1 MKKLHQYLLKKFGV
15 NLFIAVTGWIV
26 IFILINMI
34 EKLSTFIDND
44 ATVQQFFLYYLYF
57 IPQIINLTLPIAML
71 LAVLFAVSNLAQNN
85 ELIAQFSSGIS
96 LYKIVSPLFV
106 TAFIISILAGIFN
119 EYVVPLSN
127 QNRLDLMRYDI
138 EHNPRNRGKFR
149 NNIYVQDTET
159 RKMYVKYFNG
169 KKNEGT
175 EISLQTFSASIL
187 VERIDAKKMNWK
199 DSSWV
204 LHKAILRKFSADG
217 EKVYQI
223 ADTTILDSRIKP
235 KNLIRIQKK
244 PEEMSFAE
252 LNTFIGELSAIGANP
267 RKWLVERHL
276 KIALPFANFIV
287 VLIGAPFAS
296 RKRRSGTGLS
306 FGLSLL
312 ISFSF
317 FIIIRFGQ
325 VLGHQGTLEPLL
337 AAWLGNLIFLGLGL
351 YTLFTVR
358 K

>member
-1 MKKLHQYLLKKFGV
+1 MKKLHQYLLKKFIV
-15 NLFIAVTGWIV
+15 NLFVAVSGWII

-34 EKLSTFIDND
+34 EKLSTFIDHD
-44 ATVQQFFLYYLYF
+44 ATIQQFFLYYLLF
-57 IPQIINLTLPIAML
+57 IPHIISLTLPIAML
-71 LAVLFAVSNLAQNN
+71 LAVLFAVSGMAQNN
-85 ELIAQFSSGIS
+85 ELVAQFSSGIS
-96 LYKIVSPLFV
+96 LYKILSSLFV
-106 TAFIISILAGIFN
+106 AAFIISILAGFFN
-119 EYVVPLSN
+119 EYIVPVSN
-127 QNRLDLMRYDI
+127 QKRLDMMRYDI
-138 EHNPRNRGKFR
+138 ENNPRNRGKFR

-159 RKMYVKYFNG
+159 RKMYIKYFNG

-175 EISLQTFSASIL
+175 EVSLQTFSGSIM
-187 VERIDAKKMNWK
+187 VERIDAKKMTWQ

-204 LHKAILRKFSADG
+204 LHNASKRIFIDDQ
-217 EKVYQI
+217 EKIFQL
-223 ADTTILDSRIKP
+223 ADTNITDSRIKP
-235 KNLIRIQKK
+235 QNLIRIQKK
-244 PEEMSFAE
+244 PEEMSYAE
-252 LNTFIGELSAIGANP
+252 LNIFIGELTDIGANP

-287 VLIGAPFAS
+287 ILIGAPFAS
-296 RKRRSGTGLS
+296 RKRRGGSGLS

-337 AAWLGNLIFLGLGL
+337 AAWLGNLIFLSLGL
-351 YTLFTVR
+351 YTLFIVR